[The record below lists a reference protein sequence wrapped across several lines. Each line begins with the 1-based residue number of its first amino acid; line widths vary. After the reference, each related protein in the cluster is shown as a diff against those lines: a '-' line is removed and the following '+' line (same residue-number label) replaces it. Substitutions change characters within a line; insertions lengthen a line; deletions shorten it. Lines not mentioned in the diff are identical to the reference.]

1 MKRDE
6 MKLEKRAREHESAD
20 VILHKDHY
28 SVEELA
34 ELLDMSADHLR
45 QIIHNGDLRAVLID
59 HRIIS
64 IRREDVLAWLIA
76 RAATA

>member
-1 MKRDE
+1 MKRDDLR
-6 MKLEKRAREHESAD
+6 LEKHAREHESID

-28 SVEELA
+28 DVDELA
-34 ELLDMSADHLR
+34 DLLDMTPDHLR
-45 QIIHNGDLRAVLID
+45 QIIHNGDLRASLID

-64 IRREDVLAWLIA
+64 IRREDVLAWLAA